1 MSNKSF
7 LMGSAAVAAWALLA
21 ASAQAQTTPAA
32 PSDVTEVEAVVV
44 TATGR
49 EMDVQDIPYNISAVS
64 GDDIEDRAIVDAVDV
79 LRSVPGVAVVDRGYR
94 NSAVTNGVF
103 IRGLN
108 VDGSALGDYSV
119 SGVSTVSTYVDST
132 PIFANFLLKD
142 VERVEVLRG
151 PQGTLYGSGSLGG
164 TVRYILREP
173 DTDAYYAQ
181 ASVGISSVDGSSSV
195 GWRGDATVNIPL
207 GERAALRLNAALLDY
222 PGVTDY
228 VNLYVLDS
236 TGAPAA
242 PSGVLSPNAQYRT
255 QKDADTVNIWYVHA
269 ALLVDVTDNFK
280 LKLSHFRQSDE
291 IGGRRQVTRG
301 VDGFGH
307 PYGEYENGSIQLEPS
322 SRDVNLTSLEAT
334 LDLGFATL
342 TSSTSYYDHD
352 GESVSEN
359 TGFYAKAG
367 FLAFYYNYPRPM
379 ASAVRQY
386 GDQSF
391 IQELRLV
398 SDTGGTFDYIA
409 GAYWQDQNL
418 LSAQQSY
425 LRGFKR
431 WWDLATG
438 LPGLVSGDQDFDY
451 RREEHFTTGAV
462 YGELTW
468 HPTDTVAVTG
478 GFRYFSNDSKNDTHI
493 ALPLYVG
500 FAAPTDVTYSNS
512 DDGWLFKGNL
522 SWNFS
527 PDHMLYGTISQ
538 GYRRGGSNAVPLTGT
553 FAEDPRW
560 QSYGPDDVTNYEIGL
575 KGQFDTLRYTVAIFR
590 VDWND
595 IQLNTAT
602 PNWGFYVV
610 QNGGAARTQ
619 GIELELQGDF
629 TDELHYSFGYSYVNA
644 ELTENMY
651 SPVNAITPIA
661 FDGARLPG
669 SPENSFNVGL
679 NWRHPFSNG
688 VIWNNWVNGYYQSE
702 TSNSVGTSPLFAA
715 EFDGFSIWDL
725 TSSLSFNKV
734 DLTFYAKNVFNE
746 EGVTGRYT
754 EAYMGTRPAVG
765 FFGNG
770 NKDLIALPRTFG
782 AVLSVHF

>member
-1 MSNKSF
+1 MSNKSI
-7 LMGSAAVAAWALLA
+7 LLGSAAIAAWALMTA
-21 ASAQAQTTPAA
+21 AAQAQTA
-32 PSDVTEVEAVVV
+32 PTADEPTTVEGVVV

-49 EMDVQDIPYNISAVS
+49 EEDVQDIPYNISAVA
-64 GDDIEDRAIVDAVDV
+64 GDDIEARAIVDAVDV

-132 PIFANFLLKD
+132 PLFANFLIKD

-173 DTDAYYAQ
+173 DTGDYYAQ
-181 ASVGISSVDGSSSV
+181 ASIGISSVEGSSSM
-195 GWRGDATVNIPL
+195 GWRSDATVNIPI
-207 GERAALRLNAALLDY
+207 GDRAALRLNAAVLDY
-222 PGVTDY
+222 PGLTDY
-228 VNLYVLDS
+228 VNVYELDA

-242 PSGVLSPNAQYRT
+242 PSGVLSPDASYRSVE
-255 QKDADTVNIWYVHA
+255 DADTVDIWYVHA
-269 ALLVDVTDNFK
+269 ALLLELTDNLK
-280 LKLSHFRQSDE
+280 VKLSHFRQSDE

-301 VDGFGH
+301 FDGFGNA
-307 PYGEYENGSIQLEPS
+307 YGDYENGSVQLEPS

-352 GESVSEN
+352 GESISEN

-398 SDTGGTFDYIA
+398 SDDGGQIDYIV
-409 GAYWQDQNL
+409 GAYWQDQDL

-431 WWDLATG
+431 WWDAATG
-438 LPGLVSGDQDFDY
+438 LGFLVSGDKDFDY
-451 RREEHFTTGAV
+451 RREENFTTAAL

-468 HPTDTVAVTG
+468 RPTENVQMTG
-478 GFRYFSNDSKNDTHI
+478 GFRYFSNESENDTHI
-493 ALPLYVG
+493 ELPLYVG
-500 FAAPTDVTYSNS
+500 FAAPTDVSFSNS
-512 DDGWLFKGNL
+512 DDGWLFKGNV

-527 PDHMLYGTISQ
+527 PDQMLYGTISQ
-538 GYRRGGSNAVPLTGT
+538 GYRRGGSNAVPLAGT

-560 QSYGPDDVTNYEIGL
+560 QVYGPDEVTNYEIGI
-575 KGQFDTLRYTVAIFR
+575 KGSTDSMRYTVSLFY

-610 QNGGAARTQ
+610 QNGGEARTQ
-619 GIELELQGDF
+619 GLEVELQGEF
-629 TDELHYSFGYSYVNA
+629 TDELRYSFGYSYVNA

-651 SPVNAITPIA
+651 SPINAVTPIA
-661 FDGARLPG
+661 LEGARLPG
-669 SPENSFNVGL
+669 SPEHSLNLGL
-679 NWRHPFSNG
+679 NWRKVLSNG
-688 VIWNNWVNGYYQSE
+688 IVWNSWVNGYYQSE
-702 TSNSVGTSPLFAA
+702 TRNSVGTSALFDA
-715 EFDGFSIWDL
+715 EFDGFAIWDVS
-725 TSSLSFNKV
+725 TSFGFDHA
-734 DLTFYAKNVFNE
+734 DLTFYAKNIFNE

-754 EAYMGTRPAVG
+754 ENYMGTRPAVG

-770 NKDLIALPRTFG
+770 NKDLIALPRTLG